1 MSETVKAQFMTL
13 TELPIIRKNT
23 RNNFK
28 NKRNYKIIEY
38 NNYNNRYDIKDT
50 DKNKRDNSTK
60 NDLVNKSNKSMKKD
74 FYLTN
79 LKNRNS
85 MNNRDTIQKTIYNI
99 RTEGKQTNLKLNPNF
114 INKLDAM
121 TIEIK
126 DSRSGKS
133 KYHSKINFKS
143 VNFKDCVRI
152 NNDSITISSSSE
164 NKKLNTSSK
173 KRKLF
178 LLKEPNINKERFS
191 NIKKQLFISK
201 NIKLDCGASLSTKSF
216 INNNIPKN
224 NTIINNDKKNNL
236 SKPELKNITK
246 HENINNINNYIMILK
261 LHLSL
266 ENKLENIIN
275 KPNNYINSLYNDL
288 IKLLNEFFEKLSEI
302 SFEINIFI
310 EKEYNEL
317 IQKVIKTLICF
328 YSIIFII
335 LCLYDLNDSYNLV
348 KLYFEEI
355 RKPLSICIYNIFLK
369 FISIEELKT
378 CKYISLDFI
387 TELNEIMKKNEKY
400 NIRNNNIE
408 KIFAIL
414 TQTSD
419 TCIVKLIII
428 LDIEKIKII
437 EEITN
442 TIKYMLMEINKKKL
456 NLLEFI
462 DILMNVFLFSLLEKN
477 IKKTKFFFRL
487 INYARNTVPY
497 LPEIDPK
504 YKYTI
509 VLDMDETLGHCICNN
524 IKKSNVPPY
533 GYLKLED
540 NSIISY
546 NDDSYVKIGMFL
558 VRPYA
563 IQFLEE
569 LNKINYEIVVFT
581 AGTKEYC
588 DKVLNILDI
597 NNYIKYRLYRS
608 HLSLRNIDNDVKD
621 LSLLGRDLN
630 KIIIVDNLADN
641 YKLQQNNGLP
651 ILPWISDISDMSLR
665 YLIEILKKI
674 KENNVRDVRKIIK
687 KIKRKFKELGEVN
700 YEKID
705 DESLS

>member
-38 NNYNNRYDIKDT
+38 NNCNNRYDIKDT

-355 RKPLSICIYNIFLK
+355 RKPY
-369 FISIEELKT
+369 
-378 CKYISLDFI
+378 Y
-387 TELNEIMKKNEKY
+387 Y
-400 NIRNNNIE
+400 
-408 KIFAIL
+408 
-414 TQTSD
+414 
-419 TCIVKLIII
+419 
-428 LDIEKIKII
+428 
-437 EEITN
+437 
-442 TIKYMLMEINKKKL
+442 
-456 NLLEFI
+456 
-462 DILMNVFLFSLLEKN
+462 
-477 IKKTKFFFRL
+477 
-487 INYARNTVPY
+487 
-497 LPEIDPK
+497 
-504 YKYTI
+504 
-509 VLDMDETLGHCICNN
+509 
-524 IKKSNVPPY
+524 
-533 GYLKLED
+533 
-540 NSIISY
+540 
-546 NDDSYVKIGMFL
+546 
-558 VRPYA
+558 
-563 IQFLEE
+563 
-569 LNKINYEIVVFT
+569 
-581 AGTKEYC
+581 
-588 DKVLNILDI
+588 
-597 NNYIKYRLYRS
+597 
-608 HLSLRNIDNDVKD
+608 
-621 LSLLGRDLN
+621 
-630 KIIIVDNLADN
+630 
-641 YKLQQNNGLP
+641 
-651 ILPWISDISDMSLR
+651 
-665 YLIEILKKI
+665 
-674 KENNVRDVRKIIK
+674 
-687 KIKRKFKELGEVN
+687 
-700 YEKID
+700 
-705 DESLS
+705 